1 MANLTGKHAD
11 KIPGNGGFVNSG
23 PAFDPDL
30 KKPVNNVFNDG
41 PHGDVPHVTK
51 HDTGIGGPS
60 DRNNNGIDDSEE

>member
-30 KKPVNNVFNDG
+30 KKPDNNVFNDALM
-41 PHGDVPHVTK
+41 VTYLM
-51 HDTGIGGPS
+51 
-60 DRNNNGIDDSEE
+60 